1 MIILRLIFCLLIMM
15 SAVSCENKD
24 QAAVSAFDPPP
35 SPDMA
40 DLSTCEEFLQAFNA
54 ELSHIGY
61 CTDAAQCGLVLKRTS
76 CGCTR
81 DRVARSDADAA
92 KFYDII
98 ARAKAKGCNSLPL
111 NSICDCPAAD
121 GFACVD
127 QRCSWNYQ

>member
-1 MIILRLIFCLLIMM
+1 MEALRSIFCLLIIM
-15 SAVSCENKD
+15 SAVSCENRNNTD
-24 QAAVSAFDPPP
+24 VLQFNPPP
-35 SPDMA
+35 SQEIA
-40 DLSTCEEFLQAFNA
+40 NQSTCEDLLQAFNE
-54 ELSHIGY
+54 ELSHIAY

-81 DRVARSDADAA
+81 DRVARSDADSA

-98 ARAKAKGCNSLPL
+98 AMAKAKGCDNPPL
-111 NSICDCPAAD
+111 NSICDCPPAD